1 MLAPGGVLVY
11 ATCSILSDENEGVLE
26 RVLPNSGAELEPLPE
41 GLLEGVPLLP
51 CRLPEA
57 AVVCPTDLF
66 EGFFVALV
74 KKKR

>member
-1 MLAPGGVLVY
+1 M
-11 ATCSILSDENEGVLE
+11 LE
-26 RVLPNSGAELEPLPE
+26 RVLPNSDAELEPLPE